1 MLLSPIAWT
10 LETTFPRFGDLPG
23 LQRPATLIF
32 LRKLFADSPLLIRLA
47 LSASTVVFILSP
59 VITIFVPLP
68 AFLLPR
74 KMCDAHAHKLATHPI
89 YILRGVM
96 LMIKTIGGLQ
106 WGADVAV
113 RAKLAMQ
120 PYPSDPDTFRTGRDA
135 TLEQA

>member
-10 LETTFPRFGDLPG
+10 LQTTFPPFGDLPG

-32 LRKLFADSPLLIRLA
+32 LRKLFADSPPLIRIA
-47 LSASTVVFILSP
+47 LLASTAVFILSP
-59 VITIFVPLP
+59 VITVFVPLP

-74 KMCDAHAHKLATHPI
+74 PLLDRHAHKLATHPV

-106 WGADVAV
+106 WGADVEV

-120 PYPSDPDTFRTGRDA
+120 PYPPDPDTFRTGRDA